1 MRTGRVSARIGAAAF
16 AVASIL
22 ACPATADPL
31 GDAVLTALARHPEVR
46 LAEAE
51 VSQAATEVEMARN
64 GYLPALNAST
74 GPAAAGLGYDVT
86 LTQTLTDWGQTGG
99 QVDQRRALLAQQQA
113 NLDVVR
119 DDAALEIVET
129 WMDLASARARLSVI
143 NEQLERLQDLS
154 GMAQTRV
161 EGRYSDESET
171 GRVALAVATAQGQ
184 RAVVEGELAEAQDR
198 FELLV
203 GVEPRNIA
211 LPTLPTFLDGV
222 REEGALE
229 AAIASAP
236 LFRKA
241 ALGVDIADGGVR
253 EARAARFPR
262 LNLEGSLQRREIG
275 GRMVDDSAVA
285 VRFRMDT
292 QRGLT
297 ALQRPK
303 LAAQRREA
311 ARWEAEVVGRDLQ
324 RLIESLVR
332 SDAALALRIT
342 AVQDQAEQAD
352 AVRGLYREQFLVGRR
367 DIQDLV
373 IMETEQFEAERQLID
388 LSIERLRLQ
397 YRVAAQLGL
406 LTRSMAGDQMQMP
419 MGTQ

>member
-1 MRTGRVSARIGAAAF
+1 MIQRRRPAGMGVTLFAAS
-16 AVASIL
+16 VL
-22 ACPATADPL
+22 AGPTLADPL
-31 GDAVLTALARHPEVR
+31 GDAVLRGLARHPEVR

-51 VSQAATEVEMARN
+51 VSQAGIEAAMARN
-64 GYLPALNAST
+64 GYLPALSASS
-74 GPAAAGLGYDVT
+74 GPAPAGLGYDLS

-99 QVDQRRALLAQQQA
+99 QVDQRKAMLAQQQA

-143 NEQLERLQDLS
+143 DEQLARLEDLS
-154 GMAQTRV
+154 GMARTRV
-161 EGRYSDESET
+161 EGRYSDASET

-184 RAVVEGELAEAQDR
+184 RAVAAGELAEAQDR

-203 GVEPRNIA
+203 GQAPGVIG
-211 LPTLPTFLDGV
+211 LPMLPTFLDRV

-241 ALGVDIADGGVR
+241 ALGVDVAEGGVR

-275 GRMVDDSAVA
+275 GRMVDDSAIA
-285 VRFRMDT
+285 LRLRMET

-297 ALQRPK
+297 ALQRPQ

-311 ARWEAEVVGRDLQ
+311 ALWEAEVVGRELQ
-324 RLIESLVR
+324 RVVEALIR
-332 SDAALALRIT
+332 SDAALGQRIT
-342 AVQDQAEQAD
+342 ALQDQAEQAD
-352 AVRGLYREQFLVGRR
+352 AVRLLYREQFLVGRR

-373 IMETEQFEAERQLID
+373 IMETEQFEAERQLIE
-388 LSIERLRLQ
+388 LTIERLRLQ
-397 YRVAAQLGL
+397 YRAAAQLGL
-406 LTRSMAGDQMQMP
+406 LTRFMAGDEMQMP
-419 MGTQ
+419 AGTP